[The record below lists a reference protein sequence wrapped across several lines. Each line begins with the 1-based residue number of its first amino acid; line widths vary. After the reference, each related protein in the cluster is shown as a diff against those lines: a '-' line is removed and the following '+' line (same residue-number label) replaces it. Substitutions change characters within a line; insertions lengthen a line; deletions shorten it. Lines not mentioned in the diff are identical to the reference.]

1 MSSAAIEIASD
12 RRKRVDL
19 TTSVV
24 IATGDRPEPLRE
36 TLLTLAAQTVP
47 PGEIIVIDGSHDD
60 ATRTMLEEI
69 KEALPIDCLY
79 RRAGQRGAAVQR
91 NEGAALAGGDIVFFL
106 DDDVALE
113 PNYLEEILHVF
124 RNDAPGEIGGVMGCI
139 VNQTYGRPGRIT
151 RMFYRLMAGRNQP
164 TYAGQL
170 LGPAVNILPED
181 RPDSV
186 QDVEWLPSTAVAY
199 RKAVFDRH
207 RFGTFFTGY
216 SFAEDVHLSARVR
229 KTHRLVHTTRARLF
243 HKDLGGATHR
253 NWVDLGRMQTVNRWI
268 VMRDVLERRHPADRL
283 RFLAAQAFFLA
294 TDLRSALKG
303 QARQLL
309 PLAAG
314 RILGC
319 VQIAVGAAKASRM
332 AGRSD

>member
-1 MSSAAIEIASD
+1 MSSAAIEIAVP
-12 RRKRVDL
+12 RRQSVGL

-24 IATGDRPEPLRE
+24 IATANRAEPLRE
-36 TLLTLAAQTVP
+36 TLLTLAAQTVS
-47 PGEIIVIDGSHDD
+47 PGEIIVIDGSRDD
-60 ATRTMLEEI
+60 ATRTMLEDI
-69 KEALPIDCLY
+69 KEKLSLECLH
-79 RRAGQRGAAVQR
+79 RRATRRGAAVQR

-106 DDDVALE
+106 DDDVTLG
-113 PNYLEEILHVF
+113 PNYMEEVLQVF
-124 RNDAPGEIGGVMGCI
+124 QDDTHGEIGGVMGCI
-139 VNQTYGRPGRIT
+139 VNQTYGRPGRFT
-151 RMFYRLMAGRNQP
+151 RLFYRLMAGRNQP
-164 TYAGQL
+164 NYAGQL
-170 LGPAVNILPED
+170 LGPAINLLPED

-253 NWVDLGRMQTVNRWI
+253 NWLDLGRMQTVNRWI
-268 VMRDVLERRHPADRL
+268 VMRDVLEHRSPADRL

-294 TDLRSALKG
+294 TDLRSGLKG
-303 QARQLL
+303 RARQTL

-319 VQIAVGAAKASRM
+319 IQIAVGAASASPTT
-332 AGRSD
+332 GQSD